1 MHSTNHCHFQCA
13 HIALNTSI
21 DVFFVPNELADT
33 YAGQQG
39 EVVSACRVEPGSA
52 QDVATV
58 LLAVK
63 QAGCPF
69 AVRSG
74 GHSVLRGASIADGG
88 ITLSLKRIDHVE
100 VSDDRQ
106 TVSLGSGG
114 QWTGVYR
121 SLEEKGLA
129 VVGGRAG
136 TVGVG
141 GLLLGGKM
149 LLCGCARPG

>member
-1 MHSTNHCHFQCA
+1 M
-13 HIALNTSI
+13 NTSI
-21 DVFFVPNELADT
+21 SVFFAPNQLADT

-39 EVVSACRVEPGSA
+39 EVVSACRVEPESA

-58 LLAVK
+58 LLAAK
-63 QAGCPF
+63 QAQCPF

-74 GHSVLRGASIADGG
+74 GHSVLPGASIADGG

-114 QWTGVYR
+114 QWMGVYR

-141 GLLLGGKM
+141 GLLLGGKK
-149 LLCGCARPG
+149 LCVVVHEPG